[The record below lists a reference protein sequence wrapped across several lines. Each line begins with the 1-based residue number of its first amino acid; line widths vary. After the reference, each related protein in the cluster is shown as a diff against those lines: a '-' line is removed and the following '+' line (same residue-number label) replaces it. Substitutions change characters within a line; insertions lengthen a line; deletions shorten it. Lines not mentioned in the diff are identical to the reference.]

1 MRQLASEEHDSILRD
16 TVEGIKHFSWDTI
29 TLELQRK
36 VPTLMQ
42 LLRLL
47 VKKPAISKPFISCLA
62 SQLVKDRHPKLG
74 LMQRAVSVMLYG
86 NGSSKQVRIQNF
98 FFKCQRMIVYPIVQV
113 FKCLSKLKISLSYT
127 GMLYTIQNISQ
138 DYDAE
143 VQHWSDCL
151 KEQYLLKQAV
161 SHLIFCSC

>member
-1 MRQLASEEHDSILRD
+1 MKSSSISNHVLQEVAAKIKAEMRQLASEEHDSILRD

-42 LLRLL
+42 LLCLL

-86 NGSSKQVRIQNF
+86 NGSSKQVRIQ
-98 FFKCQRMIVYPIVQV
+98 
-113 FKCLSKLKISLSYT
+113 
-127 GMLYTIQNISQ
+127 
-138 DYDAE
+138 
-143 VQHWSDCL
+143 
-151 KEQYLLKQAV
+151 YL
-161 SHLIFCSC
+161 F